1 MPPQGSGKNAPTV
14 QVRSQKHIKP
24 GATPV
29 LTILTLTMRK
39 QNAKNKELTFPT
51 KLIEIWKIIAKKS
64 FATFVK
70 KHSALPGRVI
80 HSYKFIFLQDIPFI
94 MNLLTNQSTII
105 FVISFNLVSNS
116 NSTIS

>member
-51 KLIEIWKIIAKKS
+51 KLIEIWKINHYRSICQFSKRQQNRNGYRFPRK
-64 FATFVK
+64 
-70 KHSALPGRVI
+70 PGRC
-80 HSYKFIFLQDIPFI
+80 KPR
-94 MNLLTNQSTII
+94 
-105 FVISFNLVSNS
+105 
-116 NSTIS
+116 